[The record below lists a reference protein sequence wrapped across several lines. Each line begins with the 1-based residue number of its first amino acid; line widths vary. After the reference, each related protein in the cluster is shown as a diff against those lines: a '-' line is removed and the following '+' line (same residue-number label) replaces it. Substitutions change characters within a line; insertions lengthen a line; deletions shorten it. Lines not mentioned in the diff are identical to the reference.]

1 MFSFKVGRKLPIQS
15 QVLKK
20 GRTAGK
26 AELCWWGKWNR
37 DEDLCP
43 SGANAA
49 GFATNSLLWGCA
61 CPIWLKKALPHV
73 LMGPCAGDVLPEVN
87 GSWQFIAPQPGIML
101 ISAVLLCA
109 GGFVSLCCV
118 FFLFFYFLFYFFW
131 SPSILLCPG
140 LGFLFSIFKIYQFD
154 RKEQTILFKRDTCKS
169 QTVQLV

>member
-1 MFSFKVGRKLPIQS
+1 M
-15 QVLKK
+15 
-20 GRTAGK
+20 
-26 AELCWWGKWNR
+26 
-37 DEDLCP
+37 CP

-109 GGFVSLCCV
+109 GGFVSLCCG
-118 FFLFFYFLFYFFW
+118 FFLFFYFFFI
-131 SPSILLCPG
+131 SAELEVFVSTVRMGACYLL
-140 LGFLFSIFKIYQFD
+140 LSSL
-154 RKEQTILFKRDTCKS
+154 KS
-169 QTVQLV
+169 CWGQ